1 MTFVSEYV
9 TQNLTIIDIEWV
21 AGLLARLRDNSETVA
36 LGDPVMPV
44 ANGLCGLLVSADWD

>member
-1 MTFVSEYV
+1 VSEYV
-9 TQNLTIIDIEWV
+9 TQNLTIIDIECV